1 MITLN
6 IRQILRFFDENIEVT
21 KHSNA
26 IKIIIGEELMLAL
39 LLEYFKRTEIYS
51 YAIVEQP
58 CTTGKKKGPW
68 LDAWLKVQDSMSS
81 NPFFYQVEV
90 KSWSAHGIG
99 GKSKFIDPDWSESEF
114 SEYKR
119 KIWGHYWNNG
129 KFSADAVNKVL
140 TPMKPP
146 ELSATVKPLA
156 CLWEMMHP
164 EGNETPFFTVKTA
177 PNSYFSEVSVFSIS
191 SFLRG
196 LHPKEPV
203 LTLELP
209 ILSERLDQVNK
220 LFTTK

>member
-6 IRQILRFFDENIEVT
+6 IRQILQFFDEDKKAT

-26 IKIIIGEELMLAL
+26 IKTIIGEELMLAL
-39 LLEYFKRTEIYS
+39 LLEYFKREGICAS
-51 YAIVEQP
+51 VIPQS
-58 CTTGKKKGPW
+58 CTTGNKKGNR
-68 LDAWLKVQDSMSS
+68 LDAWVKVQDPISS

-114 SEYKR
+114 REYKR

-146 ELSATVKPLA
+146 ESSAIFKPLA

-177 PNSYFSEVSVFSIS
+177 PNSDFSEVSVFSIS

-196 LHPKEPV
+196 LHLKEPV
-203 LTLELP
+203 LALELP